1 MEIIALLYIVTCILS
16 ILSSTL
22 LNYLIEI
29 QKLKI
34 LKSDAVSVWAISL
47 IPLLNVFVLI
57 ITSIIIIH
65 TITKDFI
72 EQNKQNKTKC
82 DLYIH
87 YKNNKLYKIVGL
99 CKIQENNIWVDAIK
113 YSSLNSKDIYVRSKS
128 EFFEK
133 FKLKENL

>member
-1 MEIIALLYIVTCILS
+1 MEIIGLLYIVTCILS
-16 ILSSTL
+16 ILSLTL

-29 QKLKI
+29 HKLNKQ
-34 LKSDAVSVWAISL
+34 KSDAGEVWAISL

-65 TITKDFI
+65 TITKNFI
-72 EQNKQNKTKC
+72 EQNKTKC

-113 YSSLNSKDIYVRSKS
+113 YSLLNSKDIYVRSKS